1 MGPEHD
7 RSVYLEVARSLP
19 ALVAGIDDFA
29 VPALGS
35 WTAAELTGHLLRALR
50 TPLTYLNSPAP
61 EPGHTI
67 LAKPSSYFA
76 AAMDW
81 GSSNPEAADQAIED
95 RGREELRGVD
105 PSQFA
110 PIYDDTVRQ
119 LDEQL
124 ADADLTVLIA
134 TPFGS
139 IRLGDYLPS
148 RTLEATI
155 HGTDLARATE
165 SAWIAPVA
173 AVEAV
178 EATLRLLSD
187 LALATGRGEDI
198 IMVLSGRDGRG
209 VIPLLR

>member
-19 ALVAGIDDFA
+19 ALVAGIDDFT

-35 WTAAELTGHLLRALR
+35 WTAADLTGHLLRALR
-50 TPLTYLNSPAP
+50 TPVTYLNAPAP
-61 EPGHTI
+61 EPGQTV
-67 LAKPSSYFA
+67 LAEPSSYFA
-76 AAMDW
+76 AAMNW
-81 GSSNPEAADQAIED
+81 RSANPETVDHAIED

-105 PSQFA
+105 PSQFGQ
-110 PIYDDTVRQ
+110 IYADAVRQ

-124 ADADLTVLIA
+124 AGADLTVLIA

-139 IRLGDYLPS
+139 MRLGDYLPS

-155 HGTDLARATE
+155 HGMDLARATE
-165 SAWIAPVA
+165 TAWTSPVA
-173 AVEAV
+173 AVK
-178 EATLRLLSD
+178 ATLRLMSD
-187 LALATGRGEDI
+187 LAHATGRGEDV

-209 VIPLLR
+209 VLPLLR